1 MENFLKSKEYWSIV
15 DSGIPELTEGVVL
28 TNAQRTEREGLQ
40 LKDLK
45 AKNFLFQAIDRSI
58 LETILCKDTSKHI
71 WDSMKKKYQGS
82 TRAKRQQLQAL
93 RSEFETLRMKSGESV
108 TNYFSRTMVIVN
120 KMRTHGDK
128 TEDVIIVEK
137 ILRSMTPKFNFVVC
151 SIEESNNIEELSI
164 DELQSSLLVHEQ
176 KISQQ
181 DKEEQLLKASIDYH
195 PTPVKAYRGR
205 GRGRND
211 YKRNDNRGHI
221 QQFQHHRGHHQQNQ
235 HHENHFHERG
245 RRRGGHQNGG
255 RSEHHSISADKSN
268 VECYRCHRYGHFQSD
283 CKTNMTRG
291 YGEKLN
297 FAEKEEEIS
306 LLMVC
311 HAKEET
317 NRNLWYLDTGCSN
330 HMCGDKSVFSVLDE
344 SFRDDVKFGD
354 NSKVSVM
361 GKGRVSIQTKE
372 DSTHNIS
379 NVFYVPDLKTNL
391 LSVGQL
397 QERGYE
403 ISIKNGVCQIRDDN
417 LSLIAQINMTTNRM
431 FPLYLNSTI
440 QSCFLATM
448 NNDAW
453 LWHLRYGHLN
463 FGGLKTLQK
472 KRMVT
477 GLPKIAAPSSV
488 CEECVVS
495 KQHRKPFPK
504 FKSWRAKM

>member
-1 MENFLKSKEYWSIV
+1 MASENSFVQPSIPRFDGHYDHWSMLMENFLKSKEYWSIV

-93 RSEFETLRMKSGESV
+93 RSEFEILRMKSGESV

-151 SIEESNNIEELSI
+151 SIKESNNIEELSI

-195 PTPVKAYRGR
+195 PTPIKAYRGR

-255 RSEHHSISADKSN
+255 RSEHHSMLADKSN

-372 DSTHNIS
+372 DSTHIIS
-379 NVFYVPDLKTNL
+379 NVLYVPDLKTNL
-391 LSVGQL
+391 LSVG
-397 QERGYE
+397 
-403 ISIKNGVCQIRDDN
+403 
-417 LSLIAQINMTTNRM
+417 
-431 FPLYLNSTI
+431 
-440 QSCFLATM
+440 
-448 NNDAW
+448 
-453 LWHLRYGHLN
+453 
-463 FGGLKTLQK
+463 
-472 KRMVT
+472 
-477 GLPKIAAPSSV
+477 
-488 CEECVVS
+488 
-495 KQHRKPFPK
+495 
-504 FKSWRAKM
+504 

>member
-1 MENFLKSKEYWSIV
+1 MENFLKSKEYWSII

-93 RSEFETLRMKSGESV
+93 RFEFETLRMKSGESV

-221 QQFQHHRGHHQQNQ
+221 QQF
-235 HHENHFHERG
+235 
-245 RRRGGHQNGG
+245 
-255 RSEHHSISADKSN
+255 
-268 VECYRCHRYGHFQSD
+268 
-283 CKTNMTRG
+283 
-291 YGEKLN
+291 
-297 FAEKEEEIS
+297 
-306 LLMVC
+306 
-311 HAKEET
+311 
-317 NRNLWYLDTGCSN
+317 
-330 HMCGDKSVFSVLDE
+330 
-344 SFRDDVKFGD
+344 
-354 NSKVSVM
+354 
-361 GKGRVSIQTKE
+361 
-372 DSTHNIS
+372 
-379 NVFYVPDLKTNL
+379 
-391 LSVGQL
+391 
-397 QERGYE
+397 
-403 ISIKNGVCQIRDDN
+403 
-417 LSLIAQINMTTNRM
+417 
-431 FPLYLNSTI
+431 
-440 QSCFLATM
+440 
-448 NNDAW
+448 
-453 LWHLRYGHLN
+453 
-463 FGGLKTLQK
+463 
-472 KRMVT
+472 
-477 GLPKIAAPSSV
+477 
-488 CEECVVS
+488 
-495 KQHRKPFPK
+495 
-504 FKSWRAKM
+504 